1 MNAREVAQQFGS
13 AFMSAGRLAGQ
24 LMRGLVGAA
33 PQLPARKGT
42 SAEKTEARSEAR
54 ESSSTV
60 GSGEEGE
67 PDAGPA
73 TSKPLL
79 SGTFGAAF
87 AALKRASLRKAR
99 KRLRKQASAGTG
111 AGAARS
117 VARGHPDDELD
128 GLHGSSVRALL
139 HGDEQ
144 GATEYDQARNVAL
157 FLEHLERQG
166 KPPVDL
172 LRHLNLQLGQ
182 ERGDGFRKLFSEQ
195 VRPQMEALAGKVEE
209 CTSADRRRIA
219 GLVSRTVS
227 QVGPNSAGVFEE
239 LLLSAGASEATAL
252 AGTEESSAGR
262 AAGLEQALRAGGS
275 PAYRHGLI
283 ENSQEWLRALGQE
296 WLALGPEREPLT
308 GTLLRASELLA
319 PLSIRLLAHA
329 FVSGLLQSKGPDR
342 AGTLAGSVA
351 QGLSHAP
358 GGASWAVQLVVAL
371 KTQGDEVAARALAE
385 ALTGALRTAR
395 QRCVP
400 GFSRLKHLQ
409 DISDP
414 KPQGAAGWEDFE
426 RAAVPLAAVLQG
438 CVHVLALRST
448 LQPLCPELT
457 DEAQVCLGS
466 LDVVGATAAGQ
477 RVLRLALISQEQ
489 GMPSFLSIIPRE
501 APALAQPAILHQ
513 LSESGLFSG
522 HYLFGGVGFLQ
533 RVACRTARA
542 LAGPVI
548 ARTQKGDA
556 PAARNLLRVGIRRNA
571 SLFGL
576 SSEGAKRA
584 VELLEPLR
592 AKPNPT
598 QVQRTMADLATL
610 LREFPNEEDS
620 GTAESLRT
628 LVTSLGQ
635 RRPNVV
641 SRKDGRWV
649 TVELTPLDVVAGQ
662 SALSRR
668 TGKK

>member
-1 MNAREVAQQFGS
+1 
-13 AFMSAGRLAGQ
+13 MSAGRFAGQ
-24 LMRGLVGAA
+24 FVRGLVGAP
-33 PQLPARKGT
+33 PQLPARKGP

-54 ESSSTV
+54 DSPSAVDSS
-60 GSGEEGE
+60 EGDE
-67 PDAGPA
+67 PGASPA
-73 TSKPLL
+73 SSKSVL
-79 SGTFGAAF
+79 SGTLGAAF

-99 KRLRKQASAGTG
+99 KRLRKQASAG
-111 AGAARS
+111 AART
-117 VARGHPDDELD
+117 VGRGHQDDELE
-128 GLHGSSVRALL
+128 GINSSSVRTFLQ
-139 HGDEQ
+139 GDERE
-144 GATEYDQARNVAL
+144 ATQYDQARNVAL

-166 KPPVDL
+166 EPPVDL
-172 LRHLNLQLGQ
+172 LRHLNLQLGP
-182 ERGDGFRKLFSEQ
+182 ERGDAFRKLFSEQ
-195 VRPQMEALAGKVEE
+195 VRPQIEALADKVVE
-209 CTSADRRRIA
+209 CTSAERRRIA

-227 QVGPNSAGVFEE
+227 QVGPNSAEAFEG
-239 LLLSAGASEATAL
+239 LLFSAGVSEATAL
-252 AGTEESSAGR
+252 AGAEGASAER
-262 AAGLEQALRAGGS
+262 AAGLEQALRAGGN

-283 ENSQEWLRALGQE
+283 ENSQEWIRALARE
-296 WLALGPEREPLT
+296 WLALGSEREQVT
-308 GTLLRASELLA
+308 GALLRASELLP
-319 PLSIRLLAHA
+319 PLSVRFLADA
-329 FVSGLLQSKGPDR
+329 FVSGLLESEGPDR
-342 AGTLAGSVA
+342 AAALADSVE

-358 GGASWAVQLVVAL
+358 GGAAWAVLLVAAL
-371 KTQGDEVAARALAE
+371 NSQGDEAAAITLAE
-385 ALTGALRTAR
+385 TLTGALRTAR

-414 KPQGAAGWEDFE
+414 KPQEAAGWEDFE
-426 RAAVPLAAVLQG
+426 RAAVPLAAVLHG

-448 LQPLCPELT
+448 LHPLCPELT
-457 DEAQVCLGS
+457 DEALVCLGS

-477 RVLRLALISQEQ
+477 RVLRLALIAHEQ
-489 GMPSFLSIIPRE
+489 GLPSFLSLIPRE
-501 APALAQPAILHQ
+501 ALALAQPDILRQ

-533 RVACRTARA
+533 RVASRTARA

-548 ARTQKGDA
+548 ARTQKSDA
-556 PAARNLLRVGIRRNA
+556 LAARNLLRVGIRRNA

-592 AKPNPT
+592 AKPDPT
-598 QVQRTMADLATL
+598 QVQRTMADLETL

-620 GTAESLRT
+620 GTAESLRP
-628 LVTSLGQ
+628 LVAALGQ
-635 RRPNVV
+635 RRPSVV

-662 SALSRR
+662 AALSRR